1 MGIRDANRARQEMYY
16 NARKRSINKIS
27 KYKTKEKNKMNHSSS
42 SSTKSGAK
50 NKSKNQ
56 KKNNGGGG
64 GSNHKTD
71 GEYNTAENIS
81 IFNQYEAIHINNT
94 TQPYMSTTYTEI
106 EVEENNN
113 QKEMNEDS
121 ANSGSI
127 GAFSSIALL
136 LNKKKEKL
144 LPMWWYPNVCLS
156 LEFGK
161 WSHTEEENIHRDL
174 QHCSL
179 SKYNGLERL
188 LMAMTVEDQDMHS
201 NEANNNGTT
210 HGEHTSNEDAFN
222 AGGMK
227 EHQIRKKSDPLE
239 IALDSLFPSHLT
251 KNNSTNTVNI
261 NTDMNT
267 NINSN
272 SVVHRDNETT
282 KEKVMQSDLREE
294 SQPIGNYN
302 MLLEAFMH
310 SSSGCEYGSEAAYH
324 KMKKK
329 KKKKTATTSNKN
341 NSYFNEDAPEEE
353 EIQDDGSI
361 SDSNA
366 LIKDIIKY
374 VVRSITLQLSTT
386 DTKERN
392 TKTSQIVNGLLHAS
406 NTLPNNDTKKRKE
419 MKNKDSNNNE
429 ENEEH
434 AQEDSEEE
442 ENEFPDET
450 ENEFPDDV
458 LLSMN
463 NPSLSYV
470 SLVRVIYS
478 LLRCGTIESRKTTG
492 TLKIEKLKN

>member
-1 MGIRDANRARQEMYY
+1 M
-16 NARKRSINKIS
+16 
-27 KYKTKEKNKMNHSSS
+27 
-42 SSTKSGAK
+42 
-50 NKSKNQ
+50 
-56 KKNNGGGG
+56 
-64 GSNHKTD
+64 
-71 GEYNTAENIS
+71 
-81 IFNQYEAIHINNT
+81 
-94 TQPYMSTTYTEI
+94 
-106 EVEENNN
+106 
-113 QKEMNEDS
+113 
-121 ANSGSI
+121 
-127 GAFSSIALL
+127 
-136 LNKKKEKL
+136 
-144 LPMWWYPNVCLS
+144 
-156 LEFGK
+156 
-161 WSHTEEENIHRDL
+161 
-174 QHCSL
+174 
-179 SKYNGLERL
+179 
-188 LMAMTVEDQDMHS
+188 
-201 NEANNNGTT
+201 
-210 HGEHTSNEDAFN
+210 
-222 AGGMK
+222 
-227 EHQIRKKSDPLE
+227 
-239 IALDSLFPSHLT
+239 
-251 KNNSTNTVNI
+251 
-261 NTDMNT
+261 
-267 NINSN
+267 
-272 SVVHRDNETT
+272 
-282 KEKVMQSDLREE
+282 
-294 SQPIGNYN
+294 
-302 MLLEAFMH
+302 
-310 SSSGCEYGSEAAYH
+310 
-324 KMKKK
+324 KK
-329 KKKKTATTSNKN
+329 KKKKTATSSNKN